1 MFHLSKLKNG
11 ITLISVPLQGTRA
24 ATVLAMFPVG
34 SRYET
39 RHLSGAAHFVEH
51 MLFKGTLKRPEAV
64 DISRALEAA
73 GADYNAFTNKD
84 YTGYYV
90 KIAGDKQEIA
100 YYLLSDMLYHSVL
113 APEEVEKEKGAIVEE
128 LRMYKDNP
136 TMAVS
141 LLADELDFGDCP
153 LGWDIGGTESTVR
166 GLSREDLFWYYQT
179 HYSPKNMVL
188 VISGDVKPSQIKK
201 LIAAFAGKRAP
212 RGSNSFVFY
221 KQHFEKFIWPEK
233 PLALNRRVM
242 AVEKKV
248 DQTQAVLSFRGLPNN
263 HSDRFAASI
272 MLNILG
278 VGMSSRLFIEVREK
292 RGLAYMIK
300 AGSSSYRD
308 VGVSYI
314 QAGLDPARFGEALQ
328 VIKGEVLRLA
338 AEPVTKQ
345 ELADAKTSLSGRL
358 ALSLEDSSAQAEW
371 YAKQVMFGKKIETP
385 DDIIRSFNKVTV
397 KQVQQTAERLL
408 RWDEVRLAA
417 ISPLAQ
423 EQVVKLLP

>member
-100 YYLLSDMLYHSVL
+100 YDLLSDMLYHSVYEQVL
-113 APEEVEKEKGAIVEE
+113 W
-128 LRMYKDNP
+128 
-136 TMAVS
+136 
-141 LLADELDFGDCP
+141 GDQP